1 MAVSKTA
8 QKVETNKENGK
19 DFVIMHAEGS
29 SLYKVGYEGGGEVP
43 KELAET
49 LYTSI
54 TVAEKAIEAYK
65 AKRG

>member
-8 QKVETNKENGK
+8 QKVESGKENGK
-19 DFVIMHAEGS
+19 DFVIMHADGS

-43 KELAET
+43 AELAST

-65 AKRG
+65 SKRG